1 MNLLLSSSQRAGD
14 CHCFRP
20 RCKLQ
25 ESSLCKLSCLVLFLR
40 VWVALT
46 RDHLPRDCCHRLM
59 KQERGPGAG
68 GGWLPLPLGPS
79 WKVGC
84 SLWRAGHN
92 GLPASMRRCKGVPE
106 GRVCSGCCH
115 LSEGGAWD
123 PCCSRALY
131 LWVMWNHDLCPQM

>member
-25 ESSLCKLSCLVLFLR
+25 ESSLCKLSCLVLFLK

-68 GGWLPLPLGPS
+68 GGCTAT
-79 WKVGC
+79 VTD
-84 SLWRAGHN
+84 AE
-92 GLPASMRRCKGVPE
+92 AVT
-106 GRVCSGCCH
+106 V
-115 LSEGGAWD
+115 
-123 PCCSRALY
+123 
-131 LWVMWNHDLCPQM
+131 VMGWQ